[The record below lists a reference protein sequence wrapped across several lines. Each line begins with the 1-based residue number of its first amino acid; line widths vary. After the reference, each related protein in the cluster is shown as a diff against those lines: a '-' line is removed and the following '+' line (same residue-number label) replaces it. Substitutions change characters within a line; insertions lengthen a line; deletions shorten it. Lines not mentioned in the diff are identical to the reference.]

1 MLDKKGVD
9 DIKCGSK
16 VSNGRQV
23 AGAIESLVKA
33 RRLSFERN
41 RVVHESMLLPVVMY
55 GSKEMVWSQ
64 NYRSEVQTVQMNYL
78 RRVLGVRKIDKM
90 RNEVIIELC
99 RIKKRLNGK
108 ISESILRCLVMW
120 KE

>member
-1 MLDKKGVD
+1 M
-9 DIKCGSK
+9 
-16 VSNGRQV
+16 

-33 RRLSFERN
+33 RRLSFECN
-41 RVVHESMLLPVVMY
+41 RVVHESMLLLVVMY

-99 RIKKRLNGK
+99 RIKKRVNGK